1 MKILVF
7 TNRKRTEEVFS
18 ALISG
23 RSHDVEIHPRA
34 EYRDRLKLET
44 NPCMVYFD
52 ISGMSRTDQKKE
64 LRYLLKQ
71 ENSLTAVIDDKGEL
85 EDPAAFFHE
94 GGVDYLGKK
103 QMREGVSLG
112 RLKAV
117 FSFIGQDHP
126 LLSAPSA
133 SAADTSFTAPLVPDG
148 KWKHVKPGHEYM
160 FHFLFAELDLTDEWK
175 KKSGREHLKL
185 IEERF
190 HEYIRKAF
198 EPINGRVWMW
208 NEFGG
213 LVLFPCGEPPFPV
226 VLAACKLMVNRNIAS
241 CEEFPFK
248 TPISFRLG
256 LHLGETVYMERG
268 NTGTIVSDT
277 INFTFHLGT
286 RYARPG
292 SLYITKPV
300 YDHTHPGLKDLFVKD
315 APFEGREVYR
325 MRRIL

>member
-1 MKILVF
+1 
-7 TNRKRTEEVFS
+7 
-18 ALISG
+18 
-23 RSHDVEIHPRA
+23 
-34 EYRDRLKLET
+34 
-44 NPCMVYFD
+44 MVYFD
-52 ISGMSRTDQKKE
+52 IFGMSKTDQKKT

-71 ENSLTAVIDDKGEL
+71 ENSLTAVIDDKGEM
-85 EDPAAFFHE
+85 EDPALFFHE
-94 GGVDYLGKK
+94 GGIDYLGKK
-103 QMREGVSLG
+103 QARDGVSLN
-112 RLKAV
+112 RLKSV
-117 FSFIGQDHP
+117 FAFLGPDHP
-126 LLSAPSA
+126 LLSPPAESA
-133 SAADTSFTAPLVPDG
+133 REAAFTAPLVPDG
-148 KWKHVKPGHEYM
+148 NWKHVKPGNEYM
-160 FHFLFAELDLTDEWK
+160 FHFLFAELDLTNDWK
-175 KKSGREHLKL
+175 KKSGREHLKH

-198 EPINGRVWMW
+198 EPVNGRVWMW

-226 VLAACKLMVNRNIAS
+226 VLEACKLMVNRNIAS
-241 CEEFPFK
+241 CEQFPFK

-268 NTGTIVSDT
+268 NTGTIVSDS

-315 APFEGREVYR
+315 DPFEGREIYR